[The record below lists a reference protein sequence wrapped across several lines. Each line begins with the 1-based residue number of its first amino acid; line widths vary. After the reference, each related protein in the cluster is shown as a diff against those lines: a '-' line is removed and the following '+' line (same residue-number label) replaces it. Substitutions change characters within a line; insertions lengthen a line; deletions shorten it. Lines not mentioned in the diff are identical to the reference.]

1 MLMPDSNTIAFNRIF
16 DKVQSFTYDHFELR
30 KQKYYDAF
38 YHYMNVFEKFTSEAM
53 RSGVHTFAPFTAQIR
68 PKRDKGIRVFL
79 KSSFLDRLFIFSVI
93 QEIGSTIQHEIDEL
107 VNSETMPIPPAASF
121 LAINNPYP
129 YTDWK
134 NDYFLWQ
141 QIPEYYGFKGY
152 SWYLQTDLQNFFD
165 TIDTNTLLNN
175 IQPYFKA
182 DNTYGLL
189 KEYFDIKVH
198 WNASIHNRP
207 YGLPTG
213 EPTSH
218 LFANLYLLPFDKWVI
233 NQHIPYVRYV
243 DDMRFFA
250 HSKDEC
256 LRILDEIT
264 EYLLV
269 TYNLKVNPEKIKFE
283 RIENKA
289 DINKAN
295 HLYNYLKHLQK
306 VSRDLPFR
314 DLIKY
319 QKLTPSQLASVIDKL
334 KRNALNQHDNK
345 NVPITFG
352 TVNSQNISLEEYA
365 KYTANS
371 DECEEMLYSF
381 LDWIL
386 IQTPNSYITSLLR
399 ITVSKLSYF
408 DALKTANKVKDL
420 LKSEL
425 YAWRMVAVKAMLKTL
440 NNSFISNI
448 ENYLLDL
455 LSKNEPPVKE
465 IKHILSLMYD
475 HNVISNSLIEK
486 IKAIGNKE
494 LVNHILP
501 AINTAEE
508 LISMMKQNTDFEFLE
523 SAAIQIY
530 KLRTPLPEVFEYWKN
545 TLIQPHLSADFKS
558 YLIIWSEFLSEDY
571 EIKSFI
577 YDHIDHFTRFEIALF
592 KESLI
597 IAKKLNESA
606 NNKDRNTFDVK
617 KYTDAIITRIEETFD
632 KDERDEEKYLF

>member
-1 MLMPDSNTIAFNRIF
+1 
-16 DKVQSFTYDHFELR
+16 
-30 KQKYYDAF
+30 
-38 YHYMNVFEKFTSEAM
+38 MNVFEKFTSEAM
-53 RSGVHTFAPFTAQIR
+53 RSGIHTFTPFTAQIR

-79 KSSFLDRLFIFSVI
+79 KSSFLDRLIIFSVI
-93 QEIGSTIQHEIDEL
+93 QEIGSTIQNEIDEL
-107 VNSETMPIPPAASF
+107 VNAETMPIPPAASF
-121 LAINNPYP
+121 LQINNPYP

-165 TIDTNTLLNN
+165 TIDTNTLINN

-182 DNTYGLL
+182 DKTYGLL
-189 KEYFDIKVH
+189 KEYFDIRVH

-207 YGLPTG
+207 NGLPTG

-256 LRILDEIT
+256 LRILDEIS

-269 TYNLKVNPEKIKFE
+269 TYNLKVNPEKIRFQEIVQKEDPE
-283 RIENKA
+283 R
-289 DINKAN
+289 AN
-295 HLYNYLKHLQK
+295 QHYKYLLHLQK
-306 VSRDLPFR
+306 ESRQLPF
-314 DLIKY
+314 LNFIKY
-319 QKLTPSQLASVIDKL
+319 QKISDEQLADEVNRL
-334 KRNALNQHDNK
+334 KKFAIENHSTK
-345 NVPITFG
+345 NVPSTFG
-352 TVNSQNISLEEYA
+352 PENSDNKSLDRYA
-365 KYTANS
+365 KFSAENAVSTEYEKVLFN
-371 DECEEMLYSF
+371 F

-386 IQTPNSYITSLLR
+386 KQSPNSYITNLLR

-408 DALKTANKVKDL
+408 DTLKTADKVNDL

-448 ENYLLDL
+448 ENYLIDL

-501 AINTAEE
+501 AIDTAEE
-508 LISMMKQNTDFEFLE
+508 VISMMKQNTDFEFLE
-523 SAAIQIY
+523 TAAIQIY

-545 TLIQPHLSADFKS
+545 ILIQPHLSADFKS
-558 YLIIWSEFLSEDY
+558 YLITWSEFLSEEYDL
-571 EIKSFI
+571 KSFI

-597 IAKKLNESA
+597 IAKKLKESA
-606 NNKDRNTFDVK
+606 NNKDGNTFDAK

-632 KDERDEEKYLF
+632 KDERDEEKYQF